1 MTQLVNLHRRAPA
14 GVGAAGK
21 VLALSAILSLFGLA
35 PLFLHRPDLLDGF
48 RSLPWWTFAILF
60 AVTEICVVN
69 LRLRKQSH
77 SLSLS
82 EVPLVIGL
90 FLAAP
95 SSLLIGRLVGSL
107 AVFLIYRRQTLRKA
121 AFNSGLVLAGTAIA
135 EVTFLAVLSGGD
147 PLGFRGCLAALLA
160 AAAGG
165 LLEAGALLRA
175 QSWHDGM
182 IGKFGLVRVVLAVG
196 EAALIGLI
204 GVVPV
209 LAFSRGEAA
218 VPVAALGGIV
228 LLGYRAFATLTDR
241 HARLERLYELSDALA
256 GAPGSADVVRSVLSQ
271 STDLLRADYAEV
283 LLAGVGTGVHLWS
296 LRHGEQ
302 VYGPVEAGAHHLTLP
317 FPPDTLRLVQGQG
330 EAEIEFLA
338 ARGVSEAVIVPLRI
352 DGPIAGHLLV
362 GDRRGEERGFV
373 PGDVRLLET
382 VANHGSVALRNG
394 RLIEQL
400 HFEAR
405 HDELTGLPN
414 RLNFR
419 SLLDE
424 AAEASRRGVPCAVMV
439 LDFNGF
445 KAIND
450 SLGHQAGDELLRVL
464 AARFRSVVGDQGTV
478 ARLGGDEFAIVSG
491 AVDAEAAEQLAARVL
506 ATFED
511 PVPVSGTRLRVGGSL
526 GIALG
531 PLHGTTGA
539 DLLRKADV
547 AMYVAKSAA
556 GGRRM
561 YSADMLIPAP
571 EVFTLATDLRDAV
584 QADEIEI
591 VVHPLIDLESGQ
603 VHSFEA
609 LARWQHPVLG
619 EISPEDFFAAAE
631 QSGQVAAL
639 SERILDRALAAV
651 RTWMDAGYPL
661 RVAVNLAPRWLADPS
676 LPDQIQAAL
685 TRHGVPADRL
695 CLELTESS
703 AMDEPRRAGEV
714 MTRLRTMGVHLSM
727 DDFGTGYSSLNFL
740 SRLPIDQ
747 MKIDRSFVQQM
758 YDSARDRAIVQ
769 SIIDL
774 GRNLGLEVVAEG
786 VTHPGARR
794 ALQEMGCQLAQGY
807 LFTAPISLEE
817 VPDLVSRAGTVGRI
831 TLVDAELRP
840 VRPLPYRSV
849 VRP

>member
-1 MTQLVNLHRRAPA
+1 MNLHRRAP
-14 GVGAAGK
+14 VLPAATTKVVALGG
-21 VLALSAILSLFGLA
+21 VLALVGLV
-35 PLFLHRPDLLDGF
+35 PLFLHRPIELEELH
-48 RSLPWWTFAILF
+48 SLPWWMLAVLF
-60 AVTEICVVN
+60 AVTEVCGVN
-69 LRLRKQSH
+69 LRVRKQNH
-77 SLSLS
+77 ALSLS
-82 EVPLVIGL
+82 EVPLVMGL
-90 FLAAP
+90 FLATP
-95 SSLLIGRLVGSL
+95 SDLLIGRLIGSL
-107 AVFLIYRRQTLRKA
+107 AVFLLYRRQTLLKA
-121 AFNSGLVLAGTAIA
+121 GFNAALVLAGTALA
-135 EVTFLAVLSGGD
+135 EVTFLGVLTGAD

-165 LLEAGALLRA
+165 LLEVGVRPRVQTWYDDAVPHLATARVAFLSVAGAALV
-175 QSWHDGM
+175 
-182 IGKFGLVRVVLAVG
+182 GLV
-196 EAALIGLI
+196 

-218 VPVAALGGIV
+218 VPVAVLGAIV
-228 LLGYRAFATLTDR
+228 LLGYRAFAALTER
-241 HARLERLYELSDALA
+241 HARLERLYQLSDALA
-256 GAPGSADVVRSVLSQ
+256 GAPGSADVVRSVLNQ

-283 LLAGVGTGVHLWS
+283 MLSGVGSGVHLWS
-296 LRHGEQ
+296 LRHGEP

-317 FPPDTLRLVQGQG
+317 FPPDTLRQVRGHTP
-330 EAEIEFLA
+330 AEIEFLS

-382 VANHGSVALRNG
+382 VANHGSIALRNG

-419 SLLDE
+419 GLLDE
-424 AAEASRRGVPCAVMV
+424 AAAAARRGVPCAVMV
-439 LDFNGF
+439 IDFNGF

-450 SLGHQAGDELLRVL
+450 SLGHPAGDELLRVL
-464 AARFRSVVGDQGTV
+464 AGRFRDIVGDEGTV

-491 AVDAEAAEQLAARVL
+491 SVDAEAAQALAARVL

-511 PVPVSGTRLRVGGSL
+511 PVPVAGTRLRVGGSL

-531 PLHGTTGA
+531 PEHGTTGA

-584 QADEIEI
+584 QAGEIGI
-591 VVHPLIDLESGQ
+591 VMHPLVDLETGM

-609 LARWQHPVLG
+609 LARWQHPALG

-639 SERILDRALAAV
+639 SERILDQALAACRV
-651 RTWMDAGYPL
+651 WMDAGYPL

-676 LPDQIQAAL
+676 LPDQIAEAL
-685 TRHGVPADRL
+685 VRHGVPADRL

-714 MTRLRTMGVHLSM
+714 LTRLRGMGVHLSM

-758 YDSARDRAIVQ
+758 YNSPRDRAIVQ

-786 VTHPGARR
+786 VTDPGARR
-794 ALQEMGCQLAQGY
+794 ALQEMGCHLAQGY
-807 LFTAPISLEE
+807 LFTAPVPIEDVPRLVNRVGMVSRISLPDADLRA
-817 VPDLVSRAGTVGRI
+817 VPA
-831 TLVDAELRP
+831 RP
-840 VRPLPYRSV
+840 DRSV

>member
-1 MTQLVNLHRRAPA
+1 MNLHRRASALPA
-14 GVGAAGK
+14 ATAKVVAFSA
-21 VLALSAILSLFGLA
+21 VLALFGLV
-35 PLFLHRPDLLDGF
+35 PLFLRRPSLLDEF
-48 RSLPWWTFAILF
+48 RSLPWWALAVLF
-60 AVTEICVVN
+60 AVTEIGVVN
-69 LRLRKQSH
+69 LRIRKQSH

-82 EVPLVIGL
+82 EVPLVMGL
-90 FLAAP
+90 FLATP
-95 SSLLIGRLVGSL
+95 SSLMLGRLVGSL
-107 AVFLIYRRQTLRKA
+107 AVFLIYRRQSALNA
-121 AFNSGLVLAGTAIA
+121 AFNAALVLAGTALA
-135 EVTFLAVLSGGD
+135 ELTFLLVLSGTD

-160 AAAGG
+160 AAAVG
-165 LLEAGALLRA
+165 LLDAGAVLRV
-175 QSWHDGM
+175 QTWYNGM
-182 IGKFGLVRVVLAVG
+182 IAQLAMARAIFISVAG
-196 EAALIGLI
+196 AALVGTV

-209 LAFSRGEAA
+209 LAFRRGEAA
-218 VPVAALGGIV
+218 IPIAVLGAIV
-228 LLGYRAFATLTDR
+228 LLGYRAFATLTER
-241 HARLERLYELSDALA
+241 HTRLERLYELSDALA
-256 GAPGSADVVRSVLSQ
+256 GAPGSADVVRSVLNQ

-283 LLAGVGTGVHLWS
+283 MLTGVGTGVHLWS
-296 LRHGEQ
+296 QRHGDR
-302 VYGPVEAGAHHLTLP
+302 VYGAVEAGAHHLTLP
-317 FPPDTLRLVQGQG
+317 FPPDTLRLVRGHGQ
-330 EAEIEFLA
+330 AEIEFLA
-338 ARGVSEAVIVPLRI
+338 ARGLSEAVIVPLRI

-362 GDRRGEERGFV
+362 GDRRGEERGFAH
-373 PGDVRLLET
+373 GDVRLLET

-394 RLIEQL
+394 QLIERL

-419 SLLDE
+419 GLLDE
-424 AAEASRRGVPCAVMV
+424 AANASRQGVPCAVMV

-450 SLGHQAGDELLRVL
+450 SLGHPAGDELLRVL
-464 AARFRSVVGDQGTV
+464 AGRFRDVVGDEGTV
-478 ARLGGDEFAIVSG
+478 ARLGGDEFAIVSR
-491 AVDAEAAEQLAARVL
+491 AVNAEAAQHLAAKVL

-511 PVPVSGTRLRVGGSL
+511 PVPVAGTRLRVGGSL

-531 PLHGTTGA
+531 PEHGTTGA

-571 EVFTLATDLRDAV
+571 EVFTLATDLRDAIR
-584 QADEIEI
+584 ADEIGI
-591 VVHPLIDLESGQ
+591 VMHPLVDLETGT

-619 EISPEDFFAAAE
+619 EISPKDFFAAAE

-639 SERILDRALAAV
+639 SERILDRALAACRV
-651 RTWMDAGYPL
+651 WMDAGYPL

-676 LPDQIQAAL
+676 LPDQIDAAL
-685 TRHGVPADRL
+685 IRHGVPADRL

-714 MTRLRTMGVHLSM
+714 LTRLSGMGVHLSM

-747 MKIDRSFVQQM
+747 MKIDRSFIQQM
-758 YDSARDRAIVQ
+758 YNSPRDRALVQ

-786 VTHPGARR
+786 VTDPGARR
-794 ALQEMGCQLAQGY
+794 ALQEMGCHLAQGY
-807 LFTAPISLEE
+807 LFTAPVAIED
-817 VPDLVSRAGTVGRI
+817 VPRLVSRVGMVGRI
-831 TLVDAELRP
+831 ALPDAELRP
-840 VRPLPYRSV
+840 VHASPDRSV

>member
-1 MTQLVNLHRRAPA
+1 MNLHRRVSAEPS
-14 GVGAAGK
+14 VAGK
-21 VLALSAILSLFGLA
+21 VALFSAVLAVLSLVS
-35 PLFLHRPDLLDGF
+35 LFLHRPDELEGF
-48 RSLPWWTFAILF
+48 RTLPWWALAILF
-60 AVTEICVVN
+60 AITEICVVN
-69 LRLRKQSH
+69 VRVRKHKH

-82 EVPLVIGL
+82 EIPLVMGL
-90 FLAAP
+90 FLAQP
-95 SSLLIGRLVGSL
+95 SSLLLGRLVGSL
-107 AVFLIYRRQTLRKA
+107 VVFVLYRRQTPLKA
-121 AFNSGLVLAGTAIA
+121 LFNTTLVLAGTAFA
-135 EVTFLAVLSGGD
+135 EATFLGVLSGTD

-160 AAAGG
+160 AAAVGVLDAAASMQVRAWYEG
-165 LLEAGALLRA
+165 AIKKLVIVWEMIFAALTAG
-175 QSWHDGM
+175 
-182 IGKFGLVRVVLAVG
+182 
-196 EAALIGLI
+196 LIGLV

-218 VPVAALGGIV
+218 IPVALLGAIV
-228 LLGYRAFATLTDR
+228 LLGYRAFSTLSER

-256 GAPGSADVVRSVLSQ
+256 GAPGSADVVRSVLAQ
-271 STDLLRADYAEV
+271 SADLLQAGYAEV
-283 LLAGVGTGVHLWS
+283 MLTGTGTGAHLWS
-296 LRHGEQ
+296 QRQGER

-317 FPPDTLRLVQGQG
+317 FPSETLRLVRGDGQ
-330 EAEIEFLA
+330 AEIDFLA
-338 ARGVSEAVIVPLRI
+338 ARGVTEAILVPLRI
-352 DGPIAGHLLV
+352 DGPIAGHLMV
-362 GDRRGEERGFV
+362 ADRRGEARRFAQ
-373 PGDVRLLET
+373 GDVRLLET

-419 SLLDE
+419 TLLDE
-424 AAEASRRGVPCAVMV
+424 AAEAARRGVPCAVMV

-464 AARFRSVVGDQGTV
+464 SARFRDTVGAGTTV
-478 ARLGGDEFAIVSG
+478 ARLGGDEFAILTDS
-491 AVDAEAAEQLAARVL
+491 ADADAAQEVAQLILAA
-506 ATFED
+506 FEV
-511 PVPVSGTRLRVGGSL
+511 PVPVAGTRLRVGGSL

-531 PLHGTTGA
+531 PWHGTTGA

-556 GGRRM
+556 GGWRL
-561 YSADMLIPAP
+561 YSPDMLIQAP
-571 EVFTLATDLRDAV
+571 ETFTLATDLRDAV

-591 VVHPLIDLESGQ
+591 VVHPLVELDSGK

-609 LARWQHPVLG
+609 LARWQHPTQG
-619 EISPEDFFAAAE
+619 EISPQDFFAAAE

-639 SERILDRALAAV
+639 SERILDRALAAC
-651 RTWMDAGYPL
+651 RLWMEAGYPL

-676 LPDQIQAAL
+676 LPDQIAAAL
-685 TRHGVPADRL
+685 IRHGVPADRL

-714 MTRLRTMGVHLSM
+714 LTRLRGMGVHLSM

-747 MKIDRSFVQQM
+747 MKIDQSFVAQM
-758 YDSARDRAIVQ
+758 YNSARDRAVVQ

-786 VTHPGARR
+786 VTDPDTCR
-794 ALQEMGCQLAQGY
+794 ALREMGCDLAQGY
-807 LFTAPISLEE
+807 VFTAPVSVDE
-817 VPDLVSRAGTVGRI
+817 VAQLVSRVGMVGR
-831 TLVDAELRP
+831 APRP
-840 VRPLPYRSV
+840 VQPAALAVISG
-849 VRP
+849 

>member
-1 MTQLVNLHRRAPA
+1 MNLHRRAPA
-14 GVGAAGK
+14 LPPATAK
-21 VLALSAILSLFGLA
+21 VATFSAVLMLLGLV
-35 PLFLHRPDLLDGF
+35 PLFLHRPVQLESL
-48 RSLPWWTFAILF
+48 RSLPWWTLAILF

-69 LRLRKQSH
+69 VRVRKQNH

-82 EVPLVIGL
+82 EVPLVMGL
-90 FLAAP
+90 FLAPPAT
-95 SSLLIGRLVGSL
+95 LLLGRLVGSL
-107 AVFLIYRRQTLRKA
+107 AVFVLYRRQTVLKVT
-121 AFNSGLVLAGTAIA
+121 FNSGLVLAGTAIA
-135 EVTFLAVLSGGD
+135 ELTFLLVLSGTD
-147 PLGFRGCLAALLA
+147 PLGFHGCLAALLA
-160 AAAGG
+160 AAAVGMVD
-165 LLEAGALLRA
+165 AGALLRV
-175 QSWHDGM
+175 QTWYEGM
-182 IGKFGLVRVVLAVG
+182 IDRLAIVRVMVQSVAGSALVG
-196 EAALIGLI
+196 VV

-218 VPVAALGGIV
+218 VPVAVLGAIV
-228 LLGYRAFATLTDR
+228 LLGYRAFATLSER

-256 GAPGSADVVRSVLSQ
+256 GAPGSADVVRSVLNQ
-271 STDLLRADYAEV
+271 STDLLRASYAEV
-283 LLAGVGTGVHLWS
+283 MLTGVGTGLHFWS

-317 FPPDTLRLVQGQG
+317 FPPDTLRHVRG
-330 EAEIEFLA
+330 ENPAEIEFLA
-338 ARGVSEAVIVPLRI
+338 ARGVGEAVIVPLRI

-414 RLNFR
+414 RLYFR
-419 SLLDE
+419 GLLDE
-424 AAEASRRGVPCAVMV
+424 AAEAARRGVPCAVMV

-450 SLGHQAGDELLRVL
+450 SLGHPAGDELLRVL
-464 AARFRSVVGDQGTV
+464 AGRFRDVVGTEGTV

-491 AVDAEAAEQLAARVL
+491 AVNAETAHRLAARVL

-531 PLHGTTGA
+531 PEHGTTGA

-561 YSADMLIPAP
+561 YSADMVISAP

-584 QADEIEI
+584 QANEIGI
-591 VVHPLIDLESGQ
+591 VVHPVVDLDTGA

-639 SERILDRALAAV
+639 SERILDRALAACRV
-651 RTWMDAGYPL
+651 WLESGYPL

-676 LPDQIQAAL
+676 LPNHIGAAL
-685 TRHGVPADRL
+685 IRHGVPPDRL
-695 CLELTESS
+695 CLEFTESS
-703 AMDEPRRAGEV
+703 VMDEPRRAGEV
-714 MTRLRTMGVHLSM
+714 LTRLRGMGVHLSM

-758 YDSARDRAIVQ
+758 DNSARDRAVVQ

-786 VTHPGARR
+786 VTDPGARR
-794 ALQEMGCQLAQGY
+794 ALQEMGCHLAQGY
-807 LFTAPISLEE
+807 LFTAP
-817 VPDLVSRAGTVGRI
+817 VPIEDVPNVVSRAGLMGRLAW
-831 TLVDAELRP
+831 TNAEHRP
-840 VRPLPYRSV
+840 VRPRPNRSAV
-849 VRP
+849 

>member
-1 MTQLVNLHRRAPA
+1 MNLHRRDSALP
-14 GVGAAGK
+14 AAGTK
-21 VLALSAILSLFGLA
+21 VAAFSAVLALVGLA
-35 PLFLHRPDLLDGF
+35 PLFLHRPVELEDLH
-48 RSLPWWTFAILF
+48 SLPWWMLAVLF

-69 LRLRKQSH
+69 LKIRKQKH
-77 SLSLS
+77 ALSLS
-82 EVPLVIGL
+82 EVPLVMGL
-90 FLAAP
+90 FLATP
-95 SSLLIGRLVGSL
+95 SALLIGRLIGSL
-107 AVFLIYRRQTLRKA
+107 AVFLVYRRQTVLKA
-121 AFNSGLVLAGTAIA
+121 GFNSSLVLAGTALA
-135 EVTFLAVLSGGD
+135 EVTFLGVLSGSD

-160 AAAGG
+160 AAALG
-165 LLEAGALLRA
+165 LLDAGALLVV
-175 QSWHDGM
+175 QNWYDGL
-182 IGKFGLVRVVLAVG
+182 IPRLAAARVLVLSVCGAALVGLV
-196 EAALIGLI
+196 

-218 VPVAALGGIV
+218 VPVVALGAIV
-228 LLGYRAFATLTDR
+228 VLGYRAFATLTER

-256 GAPGSADVVRSVLSQ
+256 GAPGSADVVRSVLNQ

-283 LLAGVGTGVHLWS
+283 MLSGVGTGVHLWS
-296 LRHGEQ
+296 QRHGER

-317 FPPDTLRLVQGQG
+317 FPPDTLRLVRGHSP
-330 EAEIEFLA
+330 AEIEFLA
-338 ARGVSEAVIVPLRI
+338 ARGVIEAVIVPLRI

-419 SLLDE
+419 GLLDE
-424 AAEASRRGVPCAVMV
+424 AAEAARRGVPCAVMV

-450 SLGHQAGDELLRVL
+450 SLGHPAGDELLRVL
-464 AARFRSVVGDQGTV
+464 AGRFRDVVGDDGTV
-478 ARLGGDEFAIVSG
+478 ARLGGDEFAIVAHSP
-491 AVDAEAAEQLAARVL
+491 DAEAAQALAARVL

-511 PVPVSGTRLRVGGSL
+511 PVPVAGTRLRVGGSL

-531 PLHGTTGA
+531 PQHGTTGA

-571 EVFTLATDLRDAV
+571 EVFTLATDLRDAI
-584 QADEIEI
+584 QADEIQ
-591 VVHPLIDLESGQ
+591 VVMHPLVDLATGM

-651 RTWMDAGYPL
+651 RGWMDTGYPL

-676 LPDQIQAAL
+676 LPDQIAEAL
-685 TRHGVPADRL
+685 IRHGVPADRL

-714 MTRLRTMGVHLSM
+714 MTRLRRMGVHLSM

-747 MKIDRSFVQQM
+747 MKIDRSFVQQL
-758 YDSARDRAIVQ
+758 YNSPRDRAIVQ

-774 GRNLGLEVVAEG
+774 GRNLGIEVVAEG
-786 VTHPGARR
+786 VTDPGSRR
-794 ALQEMGCQLAQGY
+794 ALQEMGCHLAQGY
-807 LFTAPISLEE
+807 LFTAPVAIED
-817 VPDLVSRAGTVGRI
+817 VPRLVSRVGMVSRI
-831 TLVDAELRP
+831 ALPDAELLPAGPDRST
-840 VRPLPYRSV
+840 VRP
-849 VRP
+849 

>member
-1 MTQLVNLHRRAPA
+1 VNLHRRAPA
-14 GVGAAGK
+14 IAVETGK
-21 VLALSAILSLFGLA
+21 VAALSATLALFGLL
-35 PLFLHRPDLLDGF
+35 PLFLDRPMLLDGL
-48 RSLPWWTFAILF
+48 RSLPWWTLAILF

-69 LRLRKQSH
+69 LRVRKQNH

-82 EVPLVIGL
+82 EVPLVMGL
-90 FLAAP
+90 FLATP
-95 SSLLIGRLVGSL
+95 SALLIGRLVGSL
-107 AVFLIYRRQTLRKA
+107 AVFVIYRRQNALQA
-121 AFNSGLVLAGTAIA
+121 ALNSGLVLAGTAIA
-135 EVTFLAVLSGGD
+135 ELTFLLVLSGAD

-160 AAAGG
+160 AAAGA
-165 LLEAGALLRA
+165 LLSTGALLRV
-175 QSWHDGM
+175 QIWYEGM
-182 IGKFGLVRVVLAVG
+182 IETFTMVRVMFLTVTGAALVGLV
-196 EAALIGLI
+196 

-218 VPVAALGGIV
+218 VPVAVLGAFV
-228 LLGYRAFATLTDR
+228 LLGYRAFAALTDR

-256 GAPGSADVVRSVLSQ
+256 GAPGSADVVRSVLNQ
-271 STDLLRADYAEV
+271 STDLMRAGYAEV
-283 LLAGVGTGVHLWS
+283 LLTGVGTGVHLWS

-317 FPPDTLRLVQGQG
+317 FPPDALRLVRGQDP
-330 EAEIEFLA
+330 AEVEFLA

-419 SLLDE
+419 GLLDE

-450 SLGHQAGDELLRVL
+450 SLGHPAGDELLRVL
-464 AARFRSVVGDQGTV
+464 AGRFRTAVGDDGTV
-478 ARLGGDEFAIVSG
+478 ARLGGDEFAIVST
-491 AVDAEAAEQLAARVL
+491 AVDAEAAQQLAARVL

-531 PLHGTTGA
+531 PEHGTTGA

-556 GGRRM
+556 GGRRL
-561 YSADMLIPAP
+561 YSADMLIQAP

-584 QADEIEI
+584 QVDEIEI
-591 VVHPLIDLESGQ
+591 VVHPLVDLETGA

-609 LARWQHPVLG
+609 LARWQHPVHG

-651 RTWMDAGYPL
+651 RIWMDAGYPL
-661 RVAVNLAPRWLADPS
+661 RMAVNLAPRWLADPS
-676 LPDQIQAAL
+676 LPDQIAAAL
-685 TRHGVPADRL
+685 TRHSVPADRL

-703 AMDEPRRAGEV
+703 VMDEPRRAGEV
-714 MTRLRTMGVHLSM
+714 LTRLHRMGVHLSM

-747 MKIDRSFVQQM
+747 MKIDRSFIQQM
-758 YDSARDRAIVQ
+758 YNSSRDRAIVQ

-794 ALQEMGCQLAQGY
+794 ALQEMGCHLAQGY
-807 LFTAPISLEE
+807 LFTAPVSVED
-817 VPDLVSRAGTVGRI
+817 VPSLVSRVGMVGRI
-831 TLVDAELRP
+831 ALADADLRP
-840 VRPLPYRSV
+840 VRPLPHRSV